1 MESKKTVEI
10 IKWDHG
16 ELRKLSEP
24 VIVEEA
30 LEILVNDRHFVY
42 LMCTPDEMD
51 ELAVGYLFAEGVI
64 DSSEDIASINHPDWN
79 KICIYLK
86 QECKIDTD
94 QEKSGAITSGCGK
107 GKIRLVPVDEIKR
120 IEGGPNFKPQ
130 ELIAWMHEFGQRSDL
145 FKETGG
151 VHSCGI
157 VSCGELLFFS
167 EDIGRHN
174 ALDKV
179 IGKTILKQLAFRDVV
194 LLTTGR
200 ISSDIALKAARA
212 GIPFIVSFSAPT
224 YMALEIAGR
233 ANLTLI
239 GFVRGNRMNVY
250 NGAQRIN
257 FDTER

>member
-1 MESKKTVEI
+1 MESKKTVKI

-16 ELRKLSEP
+16 EIRKLSEP
-24 VIVEEA
+24 VIAEEA
-30 LEILVNDRHFVY
+30 LEILVNEGHFVY
-42 LMCTPDEMD
+42 LMCTPDEID
-51 ELAVGYLFAEGVI
+51 ELAVGYLFAERVI
-64 DSSEDIASINHPDWN
+64 DSSEDIASISHPDWN
-79 KICIYLK
+79 RICIYLK
-86 QECKIDTD
+86 HKCKIDTD
-94 QEKSGAITSGCGK
+94 QDKSRATTSGCGK
-107 GKIRLVPVDEIKR
+107 GKIRLVPIDEIKR
-120 IEGGPNFKPQ
+120 IEAGPSFKPQ

-157 VSCGELLFFS
+157 VSRGELLFFS

-179 IGKTILKQLAFRDVV
+179 IGKTILKQLAFKDVV

-224 YMALEIAGR
+224 YMALEIARR
-233 ANLTLI
+233 ADLTLI
-239 GFVRGNRMNVY
+239 GFVRGNRMNIY
-250 NGAQRIN
+250 HGEHRI
-257 FDTER
+257 DCQGI